1 MNRTFLIFLMIGTAL
16 LIAVIGG
23 EHRSALPGYMPWEV
37 KALDNGNIR
46 VFGITLNK
54 TRIQE
59 ANQILSSFPETR
71 LQTDRHNQLALFAVY
86 DQLNMGG
93 LIVQLEL
100 QYDVDEETLL
110 QLASRATDSDEGDYA
125 TLPNQLEMELLDA
138 RVKTINYLPEIDYD
152 MEMILQRFGQPG
164 EQQTLSDR
172 LQLLRYPDMG
182 LDILLDKLGS
192 EKFSYHAIATNR
204 GEEVKDTK
212 LNKPEDSPEG
222 DLPQ

>member
-1 MNRTFLIFLMIGTAL
+1 MNRTFLIFLMVGTAL

-23 EHRSALPGYMPWEV
+23 EQRSGLPGYMPWEV
-37 KALDNGNIR
+37 KVLDNGNIR

-71 LQTDRHNQLALFAVY
+71 LQTDQNNHPALFAVY

-100 QYDVDEETLL
+100 QYDVDEETLKL
-110 QLASRATDSDEGDYA
+110 LAARATDAEDGDYA
-125 TLPNQLEMELLDA
+125 TLPDQLELELLDA
-138 RVKTINYLPEIDYD
+138 RVKAIRYLPEIDYD
-152 MEMILQRFGQPG
+152 METVLQRFGQPA

-172 LQLLRYPDMG
+172 LQLLHYPDMG
-182 LDILLDKLGS
+182 LDILIDRLGP
-192 EKFSYHAIATNR
+192 ETLSYHAIEKADEISPDDAGDIEKTPSATESN
-204 GEEVKDTK
+204 
-212 LNKPEDSPEG
+212 
-222 DLPQ
+222 